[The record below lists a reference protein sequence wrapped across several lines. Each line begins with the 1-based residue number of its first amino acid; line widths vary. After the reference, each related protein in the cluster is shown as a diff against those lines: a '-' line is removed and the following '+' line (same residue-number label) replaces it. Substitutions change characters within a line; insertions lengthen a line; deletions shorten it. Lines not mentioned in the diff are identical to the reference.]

1 MLVFALHSNL
11 PGGLWHA
18 LTPKLRGCPEHLL
31 SKITSL
37 QTTPWSFSSHSALK
51 YFLSPA
57 STSSYLYPLL
67 SLVLSQ
73 NRNSG
78 EKTAGS
84 YVGSIQKCLQQF
96 KIILHKTCLLQSFNE
111 VSFLSTFFP
120 LKGNKVEKSTITP
133 RNKKPNK
140 KQYCNLLQAALLL
153 QVKRGRDSCLS
164 PSPPSVPSLHKYI
177 KAT

>member
-73 NRNSG
+73 NRNSR

-120 LKGNKVEKSTITP
+120 LK
-133 RNKKPNK
+133 
-140 KQYCNLLQAALLL
+140 
-153 QVKRGRDSCLS
+153 
-164 PSPPSVPSLHKYI
+164 
-177 KAT
+177 ATK